1 MQTEIVA
8 TYAAYLI
15 LSIGLTIWVARTLF
29 QNGNVFLIDV
39 FAGDEALAKSVNHL
53 LVVGFYLVILG
64 FVSLA
69 LKTNAPVEDTRQAIE
84 VLAGKMGLVL
94 LVLGGMHFLNLLVFA
109 RIRHTALAGR
119 RPQPLGEAP
128 GPGYTPFQ

>member
-1 MQTEIVA
+1 MQTEIVT

-29 QNGNVFLIDV
+29 QNGRVFLVDV
-39 FAGDEALAKSVNHL
+39 FAGDEALAQSVNHL
-53 LVVGFYLVILG
+53 LVVGFYLIILG

-69 LKTNAPVEDTRQAIE
+69 LKTSAPVDDVRQAIE

-94 LVLGGMHFLNLLVFA
+94 LVLGGMHFLNLLLFA
-109 RIRHTALAGR
+109 RIRHTALASR
-119 RPQPLGEAP
+119 RPQPVGEFP

>member
-1 MQTEIVA
+1 MQTEIIA
-8 TYAAYLI
+8 TYAVYLI

-29 QNGNVFLIDV
+29 QNGSVFLVDV
-39 FAGDEALAKSVNHL
+39 FAGDEALAKAVNRL
-53 LVVGFYLVILG
+53 LVVGFYLIILG
-64 FVSLA
+64 FISLA
-69 LKTNAPVEDTRQAIE
+69 LKTNAPVDDTRQAIE

-109 RIRHTALAGR
+109 RIRHTALASR
-119 RPQPLGEAP
+119 RPQPIGAAP